1 MCLYTKQICPL
12 RARKD
17 IVCYKKFYV
26 WNFSIQT
33 LFQFYPIVKPKENH
47 PTLMDDTDIPL
58 GFYRSDHCIR
68 GSKYKIFGGMIHAYK
83 TKPKLVSKLTSNCSR
98 IGLYKCIIPKGT
110 LYYVGIDNDI
120 CAKKMLVIEEVNPN
134 TAGSSAV

>member
-1 MCLYTKQICPL
+1 MCLYTKQICPQ

-26 WNFSIQT
+26 WSSFLET
-33 LFQFYPIVKPKENH
+33 RYRLYRIVKPKENH
-47 PTLMDDTDIPL
+47 PTLIDDTNTRLHSRSSI
-58 GFYRSDHCIR
+58 YRSEEGVRWQIW
-68 GSKYKIFGGMIHAYK
+68 SGMIHAYK
-83 TKPKLVSKLTSNCSR
+83 TKPVFRRSERGYPK

-120 CAKKMLVIEEVNPN
+120 CAKKMLIVEEV
-134 TAGSSAV
+134 